1 MRIAHQNGGVVRP
14 SLYDD
19 DTQRR
24 AVQMYRERIAA
35 TDDSQV
41 KARRYV
47 GDQLGIKQATLHRW
61 IRADDAAE
69 AAAPA
74 TDGASTSSRSISPGT
89 IRRGTGRAA
98 LAAGAIG
105 EIAEL
110 GVGGMRLREVAH
122 RAGISVGSVAYHFP
136 ERRDLVDAA
145 VDTFAERLDARSA
158 AAIEAQ
164 AAAAVL
170 RDFYCDRETS
180 LFWAEARIHATRDDH
195 AGDVA
200 DHIHAALSKLVVR
213 AVDTRL
219 GADGARQIVATLNT
233 AAVDTARR
241 HRQPGPYRRAMT
253 QTVRRTLAGSATPS

>member
-1 MRIAHQNGGVVRP
+1 
-14 SLYDD
+14 
-19 DTQRR
+19 
-24 AVQMYRERIAA
+24 MYRERIAA
-35 TDDSQV
+35 TGESLV

-47 GDQLGIKQATLHRW
+47 GDELGIKQGTLHRW
-61 IRADDAAE
+61 IRTADADQ
-69 AAAPA
+69 AAAR
-74 TDGASTSSRSISPGT
+74 DGVGQVSRSTSPGT

-136 ERRDLVDAA
+136 ERKDLVDAA
-145 VDTFAERLDARSA
+145 VDTFAERLDTRCAEVSDRR
-158 AAIEAQ
+158 

-170 RDFYCDRETS
+170 RDFYTNREAS
-180 LFWAEARIHATRDDH
+180 LFWAETRIHATRDDH

-200 DHIHAALSKLVVR
+200 DHIHTALAALVR
-213 AVDTRL
+213 RATDTTVS
-219 GADGARQIVATLNT
+219 AAGARAIVATLNT

-241 HRQPGPYRRAMT
+241 HRDPGPYSRAMT
-253 QTVRRTLAGSATPS
+253 QTVRRALAGPSATTPAGSQ